1 MKFISKHRG
10 YDITQDESGTFY
22 AMSRKFNSAWSAKVY
37 IDETL
42 SP

>member
-1 MKFISKHRG
+1 MKFVSKHRG

-22 AMSRKFNSAWSAKVY
+22 AMSGKFNSAWSAMVY
-37 IDETL
+37 IYETL

>member
-1 MKFISKHRG
+1 MKFVSKHRG

-22 AMSRKFNSAWSAKVY
+22 AMSRKFNTAWSAMVY

>member
-1 MKFISKHRG
+1 MKFVSNHRG
-10 YDITQDESGTFY
+10 YDITQDESGAFY
-22 AMSRKFNSAWSAKVY
+22 AMSRKFNSAWCAMVY